1 MISVIIIIFVVQMC
15 FMTLSPYFN
24 ARRILIG
31 PACWLLLLAGEA
43 AGREAQDALRVQ
55 ALVQQW
61 VSLEQQA
68 DALEQAWQ
76 QQKVVLE
83 QRQELLEIERR
94 SLKLQVAR
102 QSENQS
108 NDQDYRAELLAQQ
121 NQYERN
127 QQQVLLTLD
136 RTLQRIQ
143 AIEAQLP
150 EPLAHHWQQ
159 RRAELSSDTVSARL
173 DLQLALLKSLD
184 DFQGRITQ
192 HQTTMVLAGQ
202 EVLVDQFYLGIAKGW
217 YVSRD
222 GQFAG
227 TGSAGDGQWNWR
239 ASNDLAPQLS
249 AIVEVL
255 NQPESAQLLP
265 LPVNMLKADAP

>member
-1 MISVIIIIFVVQMC
+1 MIIVIIRILVLLKYFIVLF
-15 FMTLSPYFN
+15 PYSYY
-24 ARRILIG
+24 RRILVG
-31 PACWLLLLAGEA
+31 LACWLPLLAGEA

-94 SLKLQVAR
+94 SLQQQIA
-102 QSENQS
+102 QQNENQS
-108 NDQDYRAELLAQQ
+108 SDQDFRADLLAQQ

-127 QQQVLLTLD
+127 QQQVLATLD
-136 RTLQRIQ
+136 RTLHRIQ
-143 AIEAQLP
+143 AIEARLP

-159 RRAELSSDTVSARL
+159 RRAELSSDTASARL
-173 DLQLALLKSLD
+173 DMQLALLKSLE

-239 ASNDLAPQLS
+239 ASNGLAPQLS
-249 AIVEVL
+249 AIVEVF
-255 NQPESAQLLP
+255 NHPESAQLLP
-265 LPVNMLKADAP
+265 LPVDMLKAGAP